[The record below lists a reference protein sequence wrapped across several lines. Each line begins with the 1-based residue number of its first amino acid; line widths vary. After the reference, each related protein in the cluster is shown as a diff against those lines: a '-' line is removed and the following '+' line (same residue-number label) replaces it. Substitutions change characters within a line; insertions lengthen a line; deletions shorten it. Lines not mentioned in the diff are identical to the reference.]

1 MHVDPSLRHVL
12 LRDQAVELVR
22 NIFVG
27 NEPYVQGTPLYEAMD
42 RLLCRLSPILH
53 VVERKVGAGNP
64 TLSDLHAFVLSLI
77 GDENQIDDEAVLPI
91 GWMKE

>member
-27 NEPYVQGTPLYEAMD
+27 NEPYVKGTPLYEAMD

-53 VVERKVGAGNP
+53 VVEKKVGNP
-64 TLSDLHAFVLSLI
+64 ALSDLHAFVLSLI
-77 GDENQIDDEAVLPI
+77 GDENQMDDEAVLPV
-91 GWMKE
+91 GWIKE